1 MGLIKSVTPFRT
13 GFVVL
18 ISTCLG
24 AVSLSAA
31 SFQLSPKEIEDAIR
45 TGRQSLTQEEFGAE
59 WRRVNPSGH
68 ELIVQTP
75 FYRVAFLA
83 RLAAFKGEEPDK
95 SEIGKLLRASQ
106 DRLLFWV
113 SFQGPRPDFA
123 KTYRPTL
130 FVDGKE
136 VKPAFV
142 QNERTALPIESGRYL
157 ARCLYAFPVD
167 GVNPRGSV
175 SLVVKTF
182 EGQEVSRFQVNLAT
196 MR

>member
-1 MGLIKSVTPFRT
+1 VGLLKGVTPFRT

-18 ISTCLG
+18 TSACLG

-45 TGRQSLTQEEFGAE
+45 TGRQSLIQDEFGAE
-59 WRRVNPSGH
+59 WRRANPSGD

-75 FYRVAFLA
+75 FYRVALLA

-95 SEIGKLLRASQ
+95 SEIGKLLKSSQ

-113 SFQGPRPDFA
+113 SFQGTRADFA
-123 KTYRPTL
+123 KTYRPAL
-130 FVDGKE
+130 VVDGKE
-136 VKPAFV
+136 VKPSFV
-142 QNERTALPIESGRYL
+142 QNERTALAMENGRYL
-157 ARCLYAFPVD
+157 ARCLYAFPVNE
-167 GVNPRGSV
+167 VNPRGSV
-175 SLVVKTF
+175 ALVVRSF
-182 EGQEVSRFQVNLAT
+182 EGEEVSRFQVNLAT